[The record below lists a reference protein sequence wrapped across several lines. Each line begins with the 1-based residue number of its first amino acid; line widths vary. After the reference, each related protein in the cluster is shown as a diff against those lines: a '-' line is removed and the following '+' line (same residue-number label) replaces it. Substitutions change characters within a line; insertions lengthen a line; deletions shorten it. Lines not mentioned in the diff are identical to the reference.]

1 MFARF
6 ALAGGAIAPPIP
18 TITYGSITNSG
29 TQVTATITNFS
40 SEFGYVATSN
50 VGTLSRVGANITV
63 TGLTTGSS
71 INIVVIATSAK
82 GLSTPS
88 SAVTDRQPYT
98 FRTET
103 RTGTRFVDTTSCYTA
118 SPTSPQCAFGGTLN
132 VAGTECCI
140 PSGFT
145 EEFTFTVQIRND
157 APAGYLDSGFDWYRV
172 GNVTIER
179 TPYTFTTV
187 QESFTF
193 SCQVPSTCCRQ
204 EVQCE
209 NIQNCSANT
218 CTVCGDGCA
227 NSGTPSGCACPPG
240 WSCVGCNFAAG
251 GIFFG
256 GVCCITVTQA
266 DICGQTCI
274 SRPSCREVT
283 ICDPCTVTSTCT
295 GTRDVTVRNPIPPGY
310 LDSGVDWY
318 RFL

>member
-6 ALAGGAIAPPIP
+6 ALAGGAVAPPIP
-18 TITYGSITNSG
+18 TITYGTITNSG
-29 TQVTATITNFS
+29 TQITATITNFS
-40 SEFGYVATSN
+40 SEFGYAATSN
-50 VGTLSRVGANITV
+50 VGTLSRSGSAITV

-118 SPTSPQCAFGGTLN
+118 SPISPQCAFGGVLN

-140 PSGFT
+140 ASGFT
-145 EEFTFTVQIRND
+145 EEFTFTVQIRNN

-179 TPYTFTTV
+179 TPYTFTTTT
-187 QESFTF
+187 ETFTYP
-193 SCQVPSTCCRQ
+193 CDVPSTCCVDLPYN
-204 EVQCE
+204 E
-209 NIQNCSANT
+209 
-218 CTVCGDGCA
+218 TVCDTCQREICETIDYGNCTYYGPGVACGGAPGCYCPGCSTGGCLG
-227 NSGTPSGCACPPG
+227 NPSGCCG
-240 WSCVGCNFAAG
+240 VSCRYENFQCNCRTEQR
-251 GIFFG
+251 
-256 GVCCITVTQA
+256 CCRPFCAPCTITV
-266 DICGQTCI
+266 
-274 SRPSCREVT
+274 
-283 ICDPCTVTSTCT
+283 TCT
-295 GTRDVTVRNPIPPGY
+295 GTRPRTDRNPTPPGY

-318 RFL
+318 RFV

>member
-6 ALAGGAIAPPIP
+6 ALAGGAITPPIP
-18 TITYGSITNSG
+18 TITYGTITNSG
-29 TQVTATITNFS
+29 TQITATITNFS
-40 SEFGYVATSN
+40 SEFGYAATSN
-50 VGTLSRVGANITV
+50 VGTLSRSGSAITV

-118 SPTSPQCAFGGTLN
+118 SPTAPQCPFGGVPN

-140 PSGFT
+140 ASGFT
-145 EEFTFTVQIRND
+145 EEFTFTVQVRND

-179 TPYTFTTV
+179 TPYTFFD
-187 QESFTF
+187 QPFTF
-193 SCQVPSTCCRQ
+193 DYPCSFPCQVPCSVPTPPSFNPCCSL
-204 EVQCE
+204 VP
-209 NIQNCSANT
+209 
-218 CTVCGDGCA
+218 
-227 NSGTPSGCACPPG
+227 GTPESFRC
-240 WSCVGCNFAAG
+240 
-251 GIFFG
+251 
-256 GVCCITVTQA
+256 TY
-266 DICGQTCI
+266 GQTCFVN
-274 SRPSCREVT
+274 PSGGQGTCPSLWVCSGGLCYNNNCIYT
-283 ICDPCTVTSTCT
+283 PLVCQGCSVPQPPTPSSCPSTCS
-295 GTRDVTVRNPIPPGY
+295 GTCQGSSTRSVRNPIPPGY

-318 RFL
+318 RFV

>member
-18 TITYGSITNSG
+18 TITYGTITNSG
-29 TQVTATITNFS
+29 TQITATITNFS
-40 SEFGYVATSN
+40 SEFGYAATSN
-50 VGTLSRVGANITV
+50 VGTISRSGSAITV
-63 TGLTTGSS
+63 TGLTTGTS

-118 SPTSPQCAFGGTLN
+118 SPTSPQCAFGGVLN

-140 PSGFT
+140 ASGFT
-145 EEFTFTVQIRND
+145 EDFTFTVQIRND
-157 APAGYLDSGFDWYRV
+157 APAGYLDSGFDWYRIS
-172 GNVTIER
+172 NVSIER

-187 QESFTF
+187 QESFTY
-193 SCQVPSTCCRQ
+193 SCQVPSTCCR
-204 EVQCE
+204 EETQCV
-209 NIQNCSANT
+209 NIPNCFANT
-218 CTVCGDGCA
+218 CEVCGDGCA
-227 NSGTPSGCACPPG
+227 QGFGGACPPG
-240 WSCVGCNFAAG
+240 WYCVGGPPPFVNAAG
-251 GIFFG
+251 GT
-256 GVCCITVTQA
+256 CCITVTQA
-266 DICGQTCI
+266 DRCGETCI
-274 SRPSCREVT
+274 SRPSCSTVT

>member
-6 ALAGGAIAPPIP
+6 ALAGGAITPPIP
-18 TITYGSITNSG
+18 TITYGTITNSG
-29 TQVTATITNFS
+29 TQITATITNFS
-40 SEFGYVATSN
+40 SEFGYAATSN
-50 VGTLSRVGANITV
+50 VGTLSISGSAITV

-118 SPTSPQCAFGGTLN
+118 SPISPQCAFGGVLN

-140 PSGFT
+140 ASGFT

-179 TPYTFTTV
+179 TPYTFTTTT
-187 QESFTF
+187 ETFTYP
-193 SCQVPSTCCRQ
+193 CQISSTCCVDLPYN
-204 EVQCE
+204 ETVCTPGA
-209 NIQNCSANT
+209 CTPNT
-218 CTVCGDGCA
+218 CTYYGDPCVNGQ
-227 NSGTPSGCACPPG
+227 CPPG
-240 WSCVGCNFAAG
+240 YACLSFP
-251 GIFFG
+251 FG
-256 GVCCITVTQA
+256 GTSCITTVTQT
-266 DICGQTCI
+266 DICGCTQQPDNCTTVQRCC
-274 SRPSCREVT
+274 RPFCA
-283 ICDPCTVTSTCT
+283 PCTIDTTCT
-295 GTRDVTVRNPIPPGY
+295 GTRPRTDRNPIPPGY

>member
-18 TITYGSITNSG
+18 TITYGSITNNG
-29 TQVTATITNFS
+29 TQITATITNFS
-40 SEFGYVATSN
+40 SEFGYAATSN
-50 VGTLSRVGANITV
+50 VGTLSRVGASITV
-63 TGLTTGSS
+63 TGLTTGTSV
-71 INIVVIATSAK
+71 NILVIATSAK

-118 SPTSPQCAFGGTLN
+118 SQTDPQCPFDGTLN

-157 APAGYLDSGFDWYRV
+157 APAGYLDSGFDWYRIS
-172 GNVTIER
+172 NVSIER
-179 TPYTFTTV
+179 IAYTFTTT
-187 QESFTF
+187 QESYTY
-193 SCQVPSTCCRQ
+193 SCQVPSTCCR
-204 EVQCE
+204 EETQCE
-209 NIQNCSANT
+209 NILNCFPNS
-218 CTVCGDGCA
+218 CWKCGDPCVNGV
-227 NSGTPSGCACPPG
+227 CPPNSP
-240 WSCVGCNFAAG
+240 WGCGISTDCGSNLCAAWG
-251 GIFFG
+251 EWPE
-256 GVCCITVTQA
+256 
-266 DICGQTCI
+266 CGQTCI
-274 SRPSCREVT
+274 SRPNCRPVT
-283 ICDPCTVTSTCT
+283 VCDPCFVSTTCT
-295 GTRDVTVRNPIPPGY
+295 GTRDVTTKNPTPSGY

>member
-6 ALAGGAIAPPIP
+6 ALAGGAVVPPIP
-18 TITYGSITNSG
+18 TITYGTITNSG
-29 TQVTATITNFS
+29 TQITATITNFS
-40 SEFGYVATSN
+40 SEFGYAATSN
-50 VGTLSRVGANITV
+50 VGTLSRSGSAITV

-118 SPTSPQCAFGGTLN
+118 SPISPQCAFGGVLN

-140 PSGFT
+140 ASGFT
-145 EEFTFTVQIRND
+145 EEFTFTVQIRNA
-157 APAGYLDSGFDWYRV
+157 APAGYLDSGFDWYRAS
-172 GNVTIER
+172 NVTIER
-179 TPYTFTTV
+179 TPYTFTTTT
-187 QESFTF
+187 ETYTFTYP
-193 SCQVPSTCCRQ
+193 CQGTCCSEQSYQ
-204 EVQCE
+204 ETVT
-209 NIQNCSANT
+209 NCSPNT
-218 CTVCGDGCA
+218 CTVYGDPCVNGQ
-227 NSGTPSGCACPPG
+227 CPPG
-240 WSCVGCNFAAG
+240 WRCETFGDPG
-251 GIFFG
+251 GGTCI
-256 GVCCITVTQA
+256 ITVTQA
-266 DICGQTCI
+266 DRCGQTCT
-274 SRPSCREVT
+274 SSTVTRCCRTV
-283 ICDPCTVTSTCT
+283 CGSCTVTCTGT